1 MKTKDGF
8 FKDFILILFPILMMT
23 SCSSHSDEELKI
35 LIGGD
40 VMLDR
45 GIGRVIDNYGVS
57 FLFNGIREDLKSADA
72 SIINLECPLTD
83 TLIPQHKKYQFRASP
98 VFADSLLKNGVTHAC
113 LENNHTHDQGE
124 LGYKQTLESLS
135 RAGIISVSS
144 NPFSPTKIEKGD
156 NRIALFNANL
166 LGNSQYV
173 SYWQSQL
180 SKAIEEYK
188 RSDKKAKA
196 VVILHWGD
204 EYEPIHSQ
212 KQENIA
218 KLLVGAGADVIVGH
232 HPHVVQDTMRLGN
245 CPVYYSLGNLIFDHN
260 KMARHKSSLLE
271 ISLKNGKLKTSL
283 HELRISNYRPMHNSS
298 DQPRYN
304 QQP

>member
-173 SYWQSQL
+173 SYWQSLL

-188 RSDKKAKA
+188 RSDKNAKA

-283 HELRISNYRPMHNSS
+283 HELKISNYRPMHNS
-298 DQPRYN
+298 YHN
-304 QQP
+304 TINNHK